1 MKLINLINN
10 TYQVWNNDETTMM
23 FQGTRDECMDF
34 MCKAFIEKMK
44 SNPEIMEVF
53 KRLANR

>member
-10 TYQVWNNDETTMM
+10 TYQVWDNDETTMK
-23 FQGTRDECMDF
+23 FQGTHDECKDF
-34 MCKAFIEKMK
+34 MCKAFVEKMK
-44 SNPEIMEVF
+44 SNPEIMGVL